1 MRFKIQS
8 LLLSALL
15 FVAPMRAFADGNVN
29 QYGADPK
36 ISDLALIYAGNTN
49 RPVWTK
55 EQLRPYVTHTY
66 ADGHEEWFFDA
77 FLFLEFSKGPVAFQ
91 NGSGLQPAQQSDWQ
105 ALLDDYFTKGY
116 KLDALDKLI
125 EEKKSTLG
133 EPILRHRVVIS
144 CCVPAK
150 LPNGAW
156 SRSVWGKVDGKDIR
170 FISKADRI
178 AAVKWYVDQIIEKW
192 QSAGFKNIDLE
203 GVYWIEEG
211 LFSNGEIVPEIN
223 DYIHSKGLRSYWI
236 PYYTN
241 NQEYWSQWKDTYKF
255 DMCYIQPNYAFL
267 DKDGKTKPISLLTN
281 TVDAAKSYG
290 MGLELEFETQSTSN
304 ALYEVNPTLHQHIND
319 YMDVFDEKGVFDQA
333 GVAYYTG
340 TQGLIHMDQSSNPVN
355 HATIDRMAKYV
366 SARQKAKRETSA
378 IKDVESDR
386 KPLAYTEQ
394 GRIILEADTCCY
406 DVYGRLVG
414 CGEGSVDCKSGV
426 YIVSDNNGNS
436 MKFLVKE

>member
-1 MRFKIQS
+1 MHFKIQS
-8 LLLSALL
+8 LLLAALL
-15 FVAPMRAFADGNVN
+15 SVSPLNALADGNVN
-29 QYGADPK
+29 QYGSDPK

-49 RPVWTK
+49 RPAWTK
-55 EQLRPYVTHTY
+55 EQLRPYVTHIY
-66 ADGHEEWFFDA
+66 ADGHEDWFFDG
-77 FLFLEFSKGPVAFQ
+77 FLFLEFSKGQVAFQ
-91 NGSGLQPAQQSDWQ
+91 NGLRLQPALQSDWQ
-105 ALLDDYFTKGY
+105 ALLDDYFAEGY

-125 EEKKSTLG
+125 EEKKATLG
-133 EPILRHRVVIS
+133 DPTLRHSVVIS
-144 CCVPAK
+144 CCAPTK
-150 LPNGAW
+150 MTSGSW
-156 SRSVWGKVDGKDIR
+156 SRTVWGKAYGKDLR
-170 FISKADRI
+170 FIIKEDRVS
-178 AAVKWYVDQIIEKW
+178 AVKWYVDTIIEMW
-192 QSAGFKNIDLE
+192 QAAGFKNLDLE

-211 LFSNGEIVPEIN
+211 LFSNGDIVPEIN

-241 NQEYWSQWKDTYKF
+241 NQQYWSQWKDTYKF

-267 DKDGKTKPISLLTN
+267 DDNGATKPFSLLTS

-290 MGLELEFETQSTSN
+290 MGLELEFETQAASN

-366 SARQKAKRETSA
+366 SARQKAKRESSA
-378 IKDVESDR
+378 VKDVESDH
-386 KPLAYTEQ
+386 KPLAYTEP
-394 GRIILEADTCCY
+394 GRIVLAPDTCCY
-406 DVYGRLVG
+406 DVYGHLI
-414 CGEGSVDCKSGV
+414 GSGAGSIECESGV

-436 MKFLVKE
+436 MKLLVRE